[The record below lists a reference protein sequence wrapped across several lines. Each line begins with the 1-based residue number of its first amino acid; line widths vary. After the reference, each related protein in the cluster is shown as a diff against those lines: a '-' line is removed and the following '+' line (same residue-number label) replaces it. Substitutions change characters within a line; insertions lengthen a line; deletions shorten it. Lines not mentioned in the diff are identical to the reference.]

1 MTENYYLGVDV
12 GTGSVRVCAI
22 DHSGEIKGLVVKDIQ
37 TWNPKPDYYVGNLR
51 ILKRLR
57 ACNNLTE
64 PNLVGYL
71 SIGTIYG
78 QYMECN
84 ILLHKRGCK
93 ASRY

>member
-51 ILKRLR
+51 MQQPDRTKSYWILINR
-57 ACNNLTE
+57 NNLR
-64 PNLVGYL
+64 
-71 SIGTIYG
+71 TIYG
-78 QYMECN
+78 MQY
-84 ILLHKRGCK
+84 LTAQKRL
-93 ASRY
+93 